1 MAGGFAQ
8 DANEATD
15 TEDAAVVPIDEVAE
29 NSGDDGPSES
39 VEIENTAEESP
50 SEDTPAD
57 NEESNDEESAQNNEA
72 ENDESENGNTDD
84 VDSQNDED
92 QNVEPEAVEPSENS
106 ETASGESSDNSETDD
121 SKPEEDIPS
130 ENDASENET
139 PEEEIPNEDN
149 VTENEES
156 ESENEESESGSEN
169 SENESENSS
178 ESGSSSEN
186 STTENEETEGSNE
199 ESTENSATENGS
211 ADSENS
217 SENTGDSATD
227 DSASAEPST
236 EAPAFS
242 CQSVGRF
249 VHPDS
254 CEKYYFCWD
263 SVGTYAEF
271 SCSHSHAFDPL
282 TKTCVQNYAI
292 CESAPKCQV
301 DREIITIEDD
311 KSTFFECKW
320 HSDGLIGAFEL
331 RKHECV
337 KGREYDPEVG
347 FCKLPAADDD
357 VPVDSEPSDKFVCQE
372 RGIFIDFKDETKYI
386 ECIVKS
392 VEKGILKTVHR
403 KCPKKQ
409 VFSFED
415 MRCVLPA

>member
-15 TEDAAVVPIDEVAE
+15 TEDAAVVPIDEVAA

-156 ESENEESESGSEN
+156 ESGSEN

-186 STTENEETEGSNE
+186 STTENEGTEGSNE

-211 ADSENS
+211 VDSENS

-331 RKHECV
+331 RKHECL

-357 VPVDSEPSDKFVCQE
+357 VPTDSEPSDKFVCQE

-415 MRCVLPA
+415 MRCVLSA